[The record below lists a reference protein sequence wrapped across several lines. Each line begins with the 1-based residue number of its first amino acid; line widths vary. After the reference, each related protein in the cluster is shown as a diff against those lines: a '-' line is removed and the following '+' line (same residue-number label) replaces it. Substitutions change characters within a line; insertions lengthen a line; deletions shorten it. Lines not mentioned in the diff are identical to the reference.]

1 MGWTSAFWLFFLLTP
16 SLPGQLRGLATTTDG
31 SRLYFI
37 SNLRQRETDQHVFEK
52 VFLLDEQGFTLAA
65 EPAKPGLD
73 DLDLYYLTS
82 VQTTEDGST
91 FLYGLDR
98 PCYIGSGF
106 RPCAKKVTSATLV
119 AGSSR
124 TEIPGAASLSRNGRW
139 LVRYSAPAAFHPS
152 NRIERETGE
161 TVSLLPFS
169 FGGTDN
175 SLNAP
180 LVTGAN
186 GEVLIPFGSGLAL
199 WTKAG
204 GLRKLA
210 QAAVA
215 AVMDDA
221 ATTVVYE
228 PFGASGRRQLAVVD
242 VASGRSWP
250 LGSPH
255 RDNYL
260 PSVSSDGQWVLYLSK
275 IADIPQLFFSR
286 RDGTAWRQLTNGPS
300 GIAEAVLSGDGRL
313 AWAVTG
319 DGAVI
324 RIDTASGTAEQR
336 IAALPALDGARGV
349 NPSIPLLEEG
359 APGSS
364 YTITGRSLA
373 TETATATPPLPEE
386 LGGVR
391 LMLNGRALPLYFVSP
406 TRIVFQTPWD
416 ASPTPPVSPGKE
428 RDSILAL
435 RAGDPSLESA
445 VFFSVVPEAPRPEPY
460 SVPVAIHED
469 FSSLVTADDPA
480 RHGEIV
486 HLYATGLG
494 PVEPPVPT
502 GFPGLDTPLSRL
514 ALDWTWQW
522 YRSGEPPSQREG
534 IPADVLFAG
543 LAPALVGYYQIDVR
557 IPQGLQSGTWAL
569 RVRRAGAG
577 LWTGSALSW
586 FAVR

>member
-16 SLPGQLRGLATTTDG
+16 PLFAQLRGLATTTDG

-52 VFLLDEQGFTLAA
+52 VFLLDERGPTLAA
-65 EPAKPGLD
+65 EPAKPGPD
-73 DLDLYYLTS
+73 DLDLYYLTWI
-82 VQTTEDGST
+82 QTTEDGSN

-98 PCYIGSGF
+98 PCSIGGF
-106 RPCAKKVTSATLV
+106 RPCVKKGTSATLV

-139 LVRYSAPAAFHPS
+139 LVRYSAPAAFHPA
-152 NRIERETGE
+152 NRIDRETGE

-175 SLNAP
+175 SLSGP
-180 LVTGAN
+180 LVVGSN

-204 GLRKLA
+204 GLRQLA
-210 QAAVA
+210 QAAQA

-228 PFGASGRRQLAVVD
+228 PFGVSGWRQLAVVD
-242 VASGRSWP
+242 VASGRSWT

-255 RDNYL
+255 RNNYL

-275 IADIPQLFFSR
+275 IPDIPQLFFSR
-286 RDGTAWRQLTNGPS
+286 RDGTAWRQLTNGRS

-319 DGAVI
+319 DGAVV
-324 RIDTASGTAEQR
+324 RIDTASGAAEQR
-336 IAALPALDGARGV
+336 IAALPALYGRGV
-349 NPSIPLLEEG
+349 NPSILLLEEG

-373 TETATATPPLPEE
+373 PRTATATPPLPEE

-406 TRIVFQTPWD
+406 SRIVFQIPWD
-416 ASPTPPVSPGKE
+416 VSPTPPVSPGKE
-428 RDSILAL
+428 RNSVLAL
-435 RAGDPSLESA
+435 RTGVPSLESA

-469 FSSLVTADDPA
+469 FSSLVTANDPA
-480 RHGEIV
+480 RPGEIV

-502 GFPGLDTPLSRL
+502 GLPGLDAPLSRL

-557 IPQGLQSGTWAL
+557 IPQGLQSGIWAL

-577 LWTGSALSW
+577 LWTGSDLSW